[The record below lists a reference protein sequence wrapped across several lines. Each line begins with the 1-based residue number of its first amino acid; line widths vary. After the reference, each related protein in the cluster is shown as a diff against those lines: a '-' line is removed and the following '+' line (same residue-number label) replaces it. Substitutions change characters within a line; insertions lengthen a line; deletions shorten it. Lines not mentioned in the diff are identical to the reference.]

1 MQGTGSCNGVAT
13 KTFVVEI
20 CLGVDELSL
29 ENAVQLYP
37 NPANEV
43 LTMQS
48 ELFTSDNQVPVIHDI
63 TGKVIEVG
71 YNRSANKFIFNTEKL
86 AAGVYFVEIS
96 IQGTTVSKKFVKVD

>member
-1 MQGTGSCNGVAT
+1 
-13 KTFVVEI
+13 
-20 CLGVDELSL
+20 
-29 ENAVQLYP
+29 
-37 NPANEV
+37 
-43 LTMQS
+43 
-48 ELFTSDNQVPVIHDI
+48 VPVIHDI